1 MTRCLARD
9 EPCNRH
15 AVRALAATV
24 ALTRPCGPLAV
35 RAGAA
40 MVNLDAGVNA
50 LAAQTQARAAA
61 HAPLR
66 VRGQLT

>member
-1 MTRCLARD
+1 
-9 EPCNRH
+9 
-15 AVRALAATV
+15 
-24 ALTRPCGPLAV
+24 
-35 RAGAA
+35 